1 MKSITHLFFDLRLRK
16 SSVLKCR
23 TIVSINT
30 FTKQN
35 NRRRKEKTRHLAM
48 MNSRREEPRVLFIT
62 FYLINRKKKPSIEN
76 ITRVK
81 VYISSF
87 MQARFICIHAGL
99 YLYPCYFILTSIVK
113 KKWLIFYGS
122 NSCYNDSKIKM
133 KEKKGN
139 EKNTS
144 VWHDSI
150 PRDFPMYPRTLP
162 QNYESFVKWC
172 ENFLFKQN
180 WRHHHRKHI
189 QSV

>member
-1 MKSITHLFFDLRLRK
+1 MSYTGSGYEGPGSTSLPMDISSTPPPPGLRSKTPWTKTKTLGLKRRLSGLKRRLLWIKLLRRLRSVVEFPLRYLIVIMKSITHLFFDLRLRK

-113 KKWLIFYGS
+113 KK
-122 NSCYNDSKIKM
+122 
-133 KEKKGN
+133 
-139 EKNTS
+139 
-144 VWHDSI
+144 
-150 PRDFPMYPRTLP
+150 
-162 QNYESFVKWC
+162 
-172 ENFLFKQN
+172 
-180 WRHHHRKHI
+180 
-189 QSV
+189 

>member
-1 MKSITHLFFDLRLRK
+1 MEFPLRYLIVIMKSITHLFFDRRLRK

-30 FTKQN
+30 LTKQN

-48 MNSRREEPRVLFIT
+48 MNSRRGEPRVLFIT

-99 YLYPCYFILTSIVK
+99 YLA
-113 KKWLIFYGS
+113 
-122 NSCYNDSKIKM
+122 
-133 KEKKGN
+133 
-139 EKNTS
+139 
-144 VWHDSI
+144 
-150 PRDFPMYPRTLP
+150 
-162 QNYESFVKWC
+162 C
-172 ENFLFKQN
+172 EAQTHFRSSLLS
-180 WRHHHRKHI
+180 HRKI
-189 QSV
+189 AFSNPSDKTISVT